1 MTTQPG
7 DSHSSSLETDKD
19 KVPPQV
25 LHQSIP
31 EGLKLKNVP
40 YGYGLFA
47 TKYFPK
53 GSTVYTGRQYV
64 IPNKYA
70 KFKLII
76 DNSDGAEYLLDT
88 ETHSVEV
95 SESKR
100 WLYLFDS
107 FMNHSCDPSTIS
119 RSHPDTLTSGTYDTV
134 ALRDIHP
141 GDEITCDYNLFE
153 YDCHG
158 KEIERCLCGAKN
170 CIGRVAGFKFLST
183 PDQLARMQ
191 LVDIAVL
198 EAMSADIHNKFFY
211 ASIDESAL
219 CLSVDDSDA
228 WRLCAKRD
236 LEKGFSICSFVSREL
251 GPDTLAVIEFRG
263 IRLVIP
269 KVCNC
274 RSPNSS
280 ETIDQAECK
289 YSLATLADIGQGQRV
304 TSDVLTLCCS

>member
-7 DSHSSSLETDKD
+7 DSHSSSLGTGKD
-19 KVPPQV
+19 KLPPEV
-25 LHQSIP
+25 FHQSIP
-31 EGLKLKNVP
+31 EGLKLKKVP

-47 TKYFPK
+47 TKYFSK
-53 GSTVYTGRQYV
+53 GSTVYTGKQYV
-64 IPNKYA
+64 IPNKFA
-70 KFKLII
+70 EFKLII
-76 DNSDGAEYLLDT
+76 DNFDGAEYLLDT

-119 RSHPDTLTSGTYDTV
+119 RSHPDTLTSGEYDTV

-141 GDEITCDYNLFE
+141 EDEITCDYNLFE

-158 KEIERCLCGAKN
+158 KVIERCLCGARN

-183 PDQLARMQ
+183 ADQEARMQ

-211 ASIDESAL
+211 ASIDESAVGL
-219 CLSVDDSDA
+219 AVDDSDA
-228 WRLCAKRD
+228 YQLSATQD
-236 LEKGFSICSFVSREL
+236 LQEGFSICSFESSEL
-251 GPDTLAVIEFRG
+251 GPETLVVIEFG
-263 IRLVIP
+263 GMRLVIRR
-269 KVCNC
+269 VCNT
-274 RSPNSS
+274 RSQIFS
-280 ETIDQAECK
+280 EARDQIKCQ
-289 YSLATLADIGQGQRV
+289 YSLVTLADIGRGQRV
-304 TSDVLTLCCS
+304 TSDILTLIRS